1 MSRYIRLVKLTD
13 CDAINISKDSRKS
26 YLAKIVKHDLQDHY
40 TYAFDGNKWQVEE
53 HDSNNL
59 VAVDN
64 IQVYDFMGDKN
75 GDFCYYLIN
84 GTALEQQ
91 VFEYNNNYYIL
102 LEDQL
107 VYLHKD
113 VLFA

>member
-1 MSRYIRLVKLTD
+1 MSRYIRLVKLVDTV
-13 CDAINISKDSRKS
+13 AININDHSRES
-26 YLAKIVKHDLQDHY
+26 YLAKIHKHGIQDHY

-53 HDSNNL
+53 HDSDNL

-91 VFEYNNNYYIL
+91 VFEQNNNYYIL

-107 VYLHKD
+107 VYQHKD